1 MGNGVSTESQVRFM
15 LFAHP
20 SIIEAFDKFIME
32 PCANESF
39 AQFIKDGLWLSNIT
53 HNNNV
58 TRTIVSDKFKGAV
71 MKDSIPLDCK
81 LTPQTSS
88 SSSSCG
94 RSCRLPTTILEKSI
108 SNCVDSNSTSWT
120 INFSSIQSTSSSPGN
135 KTATAA
141 AATATAFNIE
151 EDHDNLYSLSHN
163 FQDSYYVGKSDKI
176 TIEELQQF
184 MFLILLPMYFL
195 SKDYQTWLQWKNHHH
210 KKKVDFKRF
219 LTKKQQRLS
228 KSSSMTSSSASIDY
242 IDAEIFSD
250 AAYNKNNQFDAISQN
265 ILLSTAAYYDEYRLE
280 ECLQQQNTRMFSSM
294 YGVLE
299 NSQFGI
305 TVCDARVRKCGFPI
319 LYSNRAMEAMTG
331 YDLIGSDYDVLVGED
346 SETYNLKMLS
356 DSFAAMQPISL
367 CITSYRKNGSKFLHM
382 YVTKPVFDSCGHCM
396 YLAGIH
402 CDLASKTFHHRDLK
416 AAEDLLCL
424 VSLLLQNSIT
434 YDNNNMMFSSLVGV
448 VGTCTHSSSAKGL
461 VLD

>member
-32 PCANESF
+32 PCAHESF

-53 HNNNV
+53 HNNA
-58 TRTIVSDKFKGAV
+58 TRIAADMFKDTKDKDNN
-71 MKDSIPLDCK
+71 MPLD
-81 LTPQTSS
+81 TPQTL
-88 SSSSCG
+88 CG
-94 RSCRLPTTILEKSI
+94 RSRLPTTVLEKSI
-108 SNCVDSNSTSWT
+108 SNCVDSNSSWT
-120 INFSSIQSTSSSPGN
+120 ISFSSIQSTSSSPGS
-135 KTATAA
+135 KTAA
-141 AATATAFNIE
+141 ATSFNIIE
-151 EDHDNLYSLSHN
+151 ADNNNLYSVSHK
-163 FQDSYYVGKSDKI
+163 FKDSYYVGKSDKV

-195 SKDYQTWLQWKNHHH
+195 SKDYQIWLQWKNYH

-219 LTKKQQRLS
+219 LAKKQQRLS
-228 KSSSMTSSSASIDY
+228 KSMTSSSTSHDY

-250 AAYNKNNQFDAISQN
+250 ACHRNQFDAISQN
-265 ILLSTAAYYDEYRLE
+265 ILLSTAAFFDEYHLE
-280 ECLQQQNTRMFSSM
+280 ECLQQNTRLFSGM

-299 NSQFGI
+299 NSPFGI

-356 DSFAAMQPISL
+356 DSFAAMQPVSL

-382 YVTKPVFDSCGHCM
+382 YVTKPVFDNCGHCM

-402 CDLASKTFHHRDLK
+402 CDLTSKTFHHRDLK
-416 AAEDLLCL
+416 AAEDLLGL
-424 VSLLLQNSIT
+424 VSLLLQNSIS
-434 YDNNNMMFSSLVGV
+434 YDNVFSSL
-448 VGTCTHSSSAKGL
+448 GTCTHSTSTKDNAGRKGL
-461 VLD
+461 ILD